1 MDKQRVI
8 AALSALA
15 QETRLDIFRYL
26 VEAGPEGVAAGK
38 IGEQLGVPW
47 ATLSF
52 HLKTLQQA
60 GLLQR
65 QRQSRSIIYFINVTT
80 MDAVM
85 GYLTENCC
93 QGHPEACGLAV
104 RKPAAAGSA
113 DTARSTITR
122 RKKASTQ

>member
-1 MDKQRVI
+1 MDKHQAI

-26 VEAGPEGVAAGK
+26 MEAGPDGVPAGQ
-38 IGEQLGVPW
+38 IGEHLNVPW

-60 GLLQR
+60 GLLVR
-65 QRQSRSIIYFINVTT
+65 KRESRSIIYSANVTT
-80 MDAVM
+80 MEALM

-93 QGHPEACGLAV
+93 QGHPEACGLNV
-104 RKPAAAGSA
+104 HPPLERSDTPQDSVSKRK
-113 DTARSTITR
+113 R
-122 RKKASTQ
+122 ASNQ